1 MKDPLERR
9 WWIYSPEFK
18 QKALERMK
26 GREKVSALARELGVP
41 RQLLYTWRRQGWGEI
56 AGAVGGKELERAEV
70 DPLSAENDALKGRI
84 AELERLLGQRAG
96 ELDFFA
102 AALRN
107 VEELRPSKTS
117 SSGGKST
124 RRSNRLRKAEQT

>member
-26 GREKVSALARELGVP
+26 GKERVSALARELGVP
-41 RQLLYTWRRQGWGEI
+41 RQLLYTWQKQGWGEV
-56 AGAVGGKELERAEV
+56 AVADGKELGGEEV
-70 DPLSAENDALKGRI
+70 DPLSAENEALKGKI
-84 AELERLLGQRAG
+84 AELERLLGQRTG

-107 VEELRPSKTS
+107 VEELRPSKSS
-117 SSGGKST
+117 SSGGKSI
-124 RRSNRLRKAEQT
+124 RRSRRLRKAEQR

>member
-18 QKALERMK
+18 QKALERMR
-26 GREKVSALARELGVP
+26 GNQKVSALAGELGVP
-41 RQLLYTWRRQGWGEI
+41 RQLLYTWKRQGWGEI
-56 AGAVGGKELERAEV
+56 AGAARGKGLGREEV
-70 DPLSAENDALKGRI
+70 DPLSAEDETLKGKI
-84 AELERLLGQRAG
+84 AELERLLGQRTG
-96 ELDFFA
+96 ELDFLA

-107 VEELRPSKTS
+107 VEELRPNKSS

-124 RRSNRLRKAEQT
+124 RRSPRLRKAEQT